1 MTEFFDNTFW
11 AMVALFVFIGG
22 VLYLRVPSRVTKS
35 LDERAERIAKEL
47 DDARELREEAQALL
61 ASYQRKQREAQ
72 QEAEDIVEAAQH
84 EAKRI
89 IEETRADLA
98 AQLERRTKIAEEK
111 IAQAEAQAM
120 AEVRAAAADTAV
132 EAARTIIADRI
143 DAGADAKLVDAD
155 IAALSGKLN

>member
-1 MTEFFDNTFW
+1 MEFFDNTFW
-11 AMVALFVFIGG
+11 TLVALLIFLGG
-22 VLYLRVPSRVTKS
+22 VIYLRVPGRVTKS
-35 LDERAERIAKEL
+35 LDDRADRIAKEL
-47 DDARELREEAQALL
+47 DEARNLREEAQALL

-98 AQLERRTKIAEEK
+98 AQLERRTKLAEEK

-132 EAARTIIADRI
+132 EAARTIIAGRI

-155 IAALSGKLN
+155 IAALAGKLN

>member
-1 MTEFFDNTFW
+1 MEFFDNTFW
-11 AMVALFVFIGG
+11 ALVALLIFLGG
-22 VLYLRVPSRVTKS
+22 VIYLRVPGRVTKS
-35 LDERAERIAKEL
+35 LDDRADRIAKEL
-47 DDARELREEAQALL
+47 DEARKLREEAQALL

-72 QEAEDIVEAAQH
+72 QEADDIVEAAKH
-84 EAKRI
+84 EAGRL

-120 AEVRAAAADTAV
+120 AEVQAVAANTAV
-132 EAARTIIADRI
+132 EAARTLISEKM

-155 IAALSGKLN
+155 IASLSGKLN